1 MIAQLVLAV
10 DTVMRL
16 EIPMQMATGSV
27 AAGVLGQAS
36 RCAKGALSRGD
47 KVDYPPLRTW
57 SVPEGLG
64 ACAGR
69 DAGGAVCA
77 DAGLCRAMTSSMFY
91 VFSGVFEQIFALQGI
106 AAVCYYLHGKGRG
119 AWRRVMVFVLGY
131 FVAIRAGRDF
141 DRHCGS
147 DARRRPSPRE
157 NGGGNDRTRLTR
169 ARHDDTIRFR
179 EDKAMKVILLK
190 DIKGTGKKDQII
202 EASDGFARNFLFPKG
217 LAREASATNLNAIE
231 NAKAA
236 QKHRED
242 VERAKAE
249 ETRKALSGKAI
260 KIVAR
265 GAEGGRLYG
274 SVTAQEIADELFKQ
288 YGVKVEKRRID
299 VANIRNAGDFTV
311 SVWLYAGITA
321 EMTAKV
327 EVG

>member
-1 MIAQLVLAV
+1 
-10 DTVMRL
+10 
-16 EIPMQMATGSV
+16 
-27 AAGVLGQAS
+27 
-36 RCAKGALSRGD
+36 
-47 KVDYPPLRTW
+47 
-57 SVPEGLG
+57 
-64 ACAGR
+64 
-69 DAGGAVCA
+69 
-77 DAGLCRAMTSSMFY
+77 
-91 VFSGVFEQIFALQGI
+91 
-106 AAVCYYLHGKGRG
+106 
-119 AWRRVMVFVLGY
+119 
-131 FVAIRAGRDF
+131 
-141 DRHCGS
+141 
-147 DARRRPSPRE
+147 
-157 NGGGNDRTRLTR
+157 
-169 ARHDDTIRFR
+169 
-179 EDKAMKVILLK
+179 MKVILLK
-190 DIKGTGKKDQII
+190 DIQGTGKKDQII

-249 ETRKALSGKAI
+249 ETRKALAGKAI

-265 GAEGGRLYG
+265 GAEGGKLYG

-327 EVG
+327 EIG

>member
-1 MIAQLVLAV
+1 
-10 DTVMRL
+10 
-16 EIPMQMATGSV
+16 
-27 AAGVLGQAS
+27 
-36 RCAKGALSRGD
+36 
-47 KVDYPPLRTW
+47 
-57 SVPEGLG
+57 
-64 ACAGR
+64 
-69 DAGGAVCA
+69 
-77 DAGLCRAMTSSMFY
+77 
-91 VFSGVFEQIFALQGI
+91 
-106 AAVCYYLHGKGRG
+106 
-119 AWRRVMVFVLGY
+119 
-131 FVAIRAGRDF
+131 
-141 DRHCGS
+141 
-147 DARRRPSPRE
+147 
-157 NGGGNDRTRLTR
+157 
-169 ARHDDTIRFR
+169 
-179 EDKAMKVILLK
+179 MKVILLK
-190 DIKGTGKKDQII
+190 DIKGTGKKNQII

-265 GAEGGRLYG
+265 GAEGGKLYG

-327 EVG
+327 EIG

>member
-1 MIAQLVLAV
+1 
-10 DTVMRL
+10 
-16 EIPMQMATGSV
+16 
-27 AAGVLGQAS
+27 
-36 RCAKGALSRGD
+36 
-47 KVDYPPLRTW
+47 
-57 SVPEGLG
+57 
-64 ACAGR
+64 
-69 DAGGAVCA
+69 
-77 DAGLCRAMTSSMFY
+77 
-91 VFSGVFEQIFALQGI
+91 
-106 AAVCYYLHGKGRG
+106 
-119 AWRRVMVFVLGY
+119 
-131 FVAIRAGRDF
+131 
-141 DRHCGS
+141 
-147 DARRRPSPRE
+147 
-157 NGGGNDRTRLTR
+157 
-169 ARHDDTIRFR
+169 
-179 EDKAMKVILLK
+179 MKVILLK

-260 KIVAR
+260 TRGAR

-274 SVTAQEIADELFKQ
+274 SGTAQEIADELFKQ

>member
-1 MIAQLVLAV
+1 
-10 DTVMRL
+10 
-16 EIPMQMATGSV
+16 
-27 AAGVLGQAS
+27 
-36 RCAKGALSRGD
+36 
-47 KVDYPPLRTW
+47 
-57 SVPEGLG
+57 
-64 ACAGR
+64 
-69 DAGGAVCA
+69 
-77 DAGLCRAMTSSMFY
+77 
-91 VFSGVFEQIFALQGI
+91 
-106 AAVCYYLHGKGRG
+106 
-119 AWRRVMVFVLGY
+119 
-131 FVAIRAGRDF
+131 
-141 DRHCGS
+141 
-147 DARRRPSPRE
+147 
-157 NGGGNDRTRLTR
+157 
-169 ARHDDTIRFR
+169 
-179 EDKAMKVILLK
+179 MKVILLK

-217 LAREASATNLNAIE
+217 LVREASGTNLNAIE

>member
-1 MIAQLVLAV
+1 
-10 DTVMRL
+10 
-16 EIPMQMATGSV
+16 
-27 AAGVLGQAS
+27 
-36 RCAKGALSRGD
+36 
-47 KVDYPPLRTW
+47 
-57 SVPEGLG
+57 
-64 ACAGR
+64 
-69 DAGGAVCA
+69 
-77 DAGLCRAMTSSMFY
+77 
-91 VFSGVFEQIFALQGI
+91 
-106 AAVCYYLHGKGRG
+106 
-119 AWRRVMVFVLGY
+119 
-131 FVAIRAGRDF
+131 
-141 DRHCGS
+141 
-147 DARRRPSPRE
+147 
-157 NGGGNDRTRLTR
+157 
-169 ARHDDTIRFR
+169 
-179 EDKAMKVILLK
+179 MKVILLK

-299 VANIRNAGDFTV
+299 VANIRNTGDFTV

>member
-1 MIAQLVLAV
+1 
-10 DTVMRL
+10 
-16 EIPMQMATGSV
+16 
-27 AAGVLGQAS
+27 
-36 RCAKGALSRGD
+36 
-47 KVDYPPLRTW
+47 
-57 SVPEGLG
+57 
-64 ACAGR
+64 
-69 DAGGAVCA
+69 
-77 DAGLCRAMTSSMFY
+77 
-91 VFSGVFEQIFALQGI
+91 
-106 AAVCYYLHGKGRG
+106 
-119 AWRRVMVFVLGY
+119 
-131 FVAIRAGRDF
+131 
-141 DRHCGS
+141 
-147 DARRRPSPRE
+147 
-157 NGGGNDRTRLTR
+157 
-169 ARHDDTIRFR
+169 
-179 EDKAMKVILLK
+179 MKVILLK

-249 ETRKALSGKAI
+249 ETRKALAGKTI

-265 GAEGGRLYG
+265 GAEGGKLYG

-288 YGVKVEKRRID
+288 YDVKVEKRRID

-327 EVG
+327 EIG

>member
-1 MIAQLVLAV
+1 
-10 DTVMRL
+10 
-16 EIPMQMATGSV
+16 
-27 AAGVLGQAS
+27 
-36 RCAKGALSRGD
+36 
-47 KVDYPPLRTW
+47 
-57 SVPEGLG
+57 
-64 ACAGR
+64 
-69 DAGGAVCA
+69 
-77 DAGLCRAMTSSMFY
+77 
-91 VFSGVFEQIFALQGI
+91 
-106 AAVCYYLHGKGRG
+106 
-119 AWRRVMVFVLGY
+119 
-131 FVAIRAGRDF
+131 
-141 DRHCGS
+141 
-147 DARRRPSPRE
+147 
-157 NGGGNDRTRLTR
+157 
-169 ARHDDTIRFR
+169 
-179 EDKAMKVILLK
+179 MKVILLN

>member
-1 MIAQLVLAV
+1 
-10 DTVMRL
+10 
-16 EIPMQMATGSV
+16 
-27 AAGVLGQAS
+27 
-36 RCAKGALSRGD
+36 
-47 KVDYPPLRTW
+47 
-57 SVPEGLG
+57 
-64 ACAGR
+64 
-69 DAGGAVCA
+69 
-77 DAGLCRAMTSSMFY
+77 
-91 VFSGVFEQIFALQGI
+91 
-106 AAVCYYLHGKGRG
+106 
-119 AWRRVMVFVLGY
+119 
-131 FVAIRAGRDF
+131 
-141 DRHCGS
+141 
-147 DARRRPSPRE
+147 
-157 NGGGNDRTRLTR
+157 
-169 ARHDDTIRFR
+169 
-179 EDKAMKVILLK
+179 MKVILLK

-236 QKHRED
+236 QKHRAD

-249 ETRKALSGKAI
+249 ETRKALAGKTI

-265 GAEGGRLYG
+265 GAEGGKLYG

-327 EVG
+327 EIG

>member
-1 MIAQLVLAV
+1 
-10 DTVMRL
+10 
-16 EIPMQMATGSV
+16 
-27 AAGVLGQAS
+27 
-36 RCAKGALSRGD
+36 
-47 KVDYPPLRTW
+47 
-57 SVPEGLG
+57 
-64 ACAGR
+64 
-69 DAGGAVCA
+69 
-77 DAGLCRAMTSSMFY
+77 
-91 VFSGVFEQIFALQGI
+91 
-106 AAVCYYLHGKGRG
+106 
-119 AWRRVMVFVLGY
+119 
-131 FVAIRAGRDF
+131 
-141 DRHCGS
+141 
-147 DARRRPSPRE
+147 
-157 NGGGNDRTRLTR
+157 
-169 ARHDDTIRFR
+169 
-179 EDKAMKVILLK
+179 MKVILLK

-299 VANIRNAGDFTV
+299 VVNIRNAGDFTV
-311 SVWLYAGITA
+311 NVWLYAGITA

>member
-1 MIAQLVLAV
+1 
-10 DTVMRL
+10 
-16 EIPMQMATGSV
+16 
-27 AAGVLGQAS
+27 
-36 RCAKGALSRGD
+36 
-47 KVDYPPLRTW
+47 
-57 SVPEGLG
+57 
-64 ACAGR
+64 
-69 DAGGAVCA
+69 
-77 DAGLCRAMTSSMFY
+77 
-91 VFSGVFEQIFALQGI
+91 
-106 AAVCYYLHGKGRG
+106 
-119 AWRRVMVFVLGY
+119 
-131 FVAIRAGRDF
+131 
-141 DRHCGS
+141 
-147 DARRRPSPRE
+147 
-157 NGGGNDRTRLTR
+157 
-169 ARHDDTIRFR
+169 
-179 EDKAMKVILLK
+179 MKVILLK

-249 ETRKALSGKAI
+249 ETRKALAGKTI

-265 GAEGGRLYG
+265 GAEGGKLYG

>member
-1 MIAQLVLAV
+1 
-10 DTVMRL
+10 
-16 EIPMQMATGSV
+16 
-27 AAGVLGQAS
+27 
-36 RCAKGALSRGD
+36 
-47 KVDYPPLRTW
+47 
-57 SVPEGLG
+57 
-64 ACAGR
+64 
-69 DAGGAVCA
+69 
-77 DAGLCRAMTSSMFY
+77 
-91 VFSGVFEQIFALQGI
+91 
-106 AAVCYYLHGKGRG
+106 
-119 AWRRVMVFVLGY
+119 
-131 FVAIRAGRDF
+131 
-141 DRHCGS
+141 
-147 DARRRPSPRE
+147 
-157 NGGGNDRTRLTR
+157 
-169 ARHDDTIRFR
+169 
-179 EDKAMKVILLK
+179 MKVILLK

-311 SVWLYAGITA
+311 SVWLYAGIAA

>member
-1 MIAQLVLAV
+1 
-10 DTVMRL
+10 
-16 EIPMQMATGSV
+16 
-27 AAGVLGQAS
+27 
-36 RCAKGALSRGD
+36 
-47 KVDYPPLRTW
+47 
-57 SVPEGLG
+57 
-64 ACAGR
+64 
-69 DAGGAVCA
+69 
-77 DAGLCRAMTSSMFY
+77 
-91 VFSGVFEQIFALQGI
+91 
-106 AAVCYYLHGKGRG
+106 
-119 AWRRVMVFVLGY
+119 
-131 FVAIRAGRDF
+131 
-141 DRHCGS
+141 
-147 DARRRPSPRE
+147 
-157 NGGGNDRTRLTR
+157 
-169 ARHDDTIRFR
+169 
-179 EDKAMKVILLK
+179 MKVILLK

-311 SVWLYAGITA
+311 SVWFYAGITA

>member
-1 MIAQLVLAV
+1 
-10 DTVMRL
+10 
-16 EIPMQMATGSV
+16 
-27 AAGVLGQAS
+27 
-36 RCAKGALSRGD
+36 
-47 KVDYPPLRTW
+47 
-57 SVPEGLG
+57 
-64 ACAGR
+64 
-69 DAGGAVCA
+69 
-77 DAGLCRAMTSSMFY
+77 
-91 VFSGVFEQIFALQGI
+91 
-106 AAVCYYLHGKGRG
+106 
-119 AWRRVMVFVLGY
+119 
-131 FVAIRAGRDF
+131 
-141 DRHCGS
+141 
-147 DARRRPSPRE
+147 
-157 NGGGNDRTRLTR
+157 
-169 ARHDDTIRFR
+169 
-179 EDKAMKVILLK
+179 MKVILLK

-260 KIVAR
+260 KIIAR

-288 YGVKVEKRRID
+288 YGVKVEKRRIE

-311 SVWLYAGITA
+311 NVWLYAGITA

-327 EVG
+327 EIG

>member
-1 MIAQLVLAV
+1 
-10 DTVMRL
+10 
-16 EIPMQMATGSV
+16 
-27 AAGVLGQAS
+27 
-36 RCAKGALSRGD
+36 
-47 KVDYPPLRTW
+47 
-57 SVPEGLG
+57 
-64 ACAGR
+64 
-69 DAGGAVCA
+69 
-77 DAGLCRAMTSSMFY
+77 
-91 VFSGVFEQIFALQGI
+91 
-106 AAVCYYLHGKGRG
+106 
-119 AWRRVMVFVLGY
+119 
-131 FVAIRAGRDF
+131 
-141 DRHCGS
+141 
-147 DARRRPSPRE
+147 
-157 NGGGNDRTRLTR
+157 
-169 ARHDDTIRFR
+169 
-179 EDKAMKVILLK
+179 MKVILLK

-217 LAREASATNLNAIE
+217 LAREASSTNLNAIE